1 MKYSLTQKQA
11 SLLAFIRTYIEMHG
25 GVAPS
30 YDEMVEATNGK
41 NKSNIHR
48 LIAGL
53 IDRGHVAKRKGQARS
68 IVLLGGGE

>member
-11 SLLAFIRTYIEMHG
+11 VLLDFIRTYTEMHG

-30 YDEMVEATNGK
+30 YDEMLQATNGK

-48 LIAGL
+48 LVAGL
-53 IDRGHVAKRKGQARS
+53 VERGHVAKMKGQARS